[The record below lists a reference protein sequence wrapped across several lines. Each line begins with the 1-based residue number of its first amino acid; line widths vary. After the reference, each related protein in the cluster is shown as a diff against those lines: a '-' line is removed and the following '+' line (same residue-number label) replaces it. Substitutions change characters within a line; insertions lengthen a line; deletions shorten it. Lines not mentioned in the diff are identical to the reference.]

1 MTLSLH
7 SGRVSVKSK
16 IAAVIAALLLGG
28 IALECAA
35 APQSQCQDG
44 STKVQHQN
52 GKTTTYHCSNGEW
65 VKE

>member
-1 MTLSLH
+1 M
-7 SGRVSVKSK
+7 KSK
-16 IAAVIAALLLGG
+16 IAAVIVALLLGG
-28 IALECAA
+28 IALDCAA

-44 STKVQHQN
+44 STKVQHRN